1 MTRLI
6 MEINDF
12 MSINEA
18 NIEINKINVVGGVN
32 GSGKSTV
39 SRIFYSFLKA
49 NSIHR
54 KDFILNS
61 VIDRANKLAD
71 AVDIESIEYNLPNT
85 FTNYDKVPY
94 IIPTLD
100 CILEISKDYDEIAI
114 IKKEE
119 FLNKFNSFKE
129 RLIKDG
135 INVSILEDKI
145 NSIDSDYYITH
156 DFVDYLFEGYELNFD
171 YLEEY
176 FELKNLWKL
185 IQHYRFKFHEKCLKI
200 YSETEEFLIE
210 DNPSINEKIFN
221 RILLKEQISINYNK
235 DLNLKM
241 IMNKI
246 NKIIDIMDFKA
257 KAKDLPD
264 YLIEGISFDLPNH
277 LTINDNFSDML
288 KTLSIL
294 SEISKDYDKIANLKK
309 KELKKELLAKFD
321 SIIKILID
329 NNIDVSLIE
338 SAFYSTNDDTYTDSE
353 YFLHSIFEE
362 NNLYLNY
369 SDDYYEFTSLIDSY
383 NYFYVFSEINDR
395 CIAIESVIHEFFDQD
410 TLLQND
416 QSINELLLNEE
427 YLKDFNNNVSFH
439 MRPDEYDSFS
449 YFFNNY
455 INSVYYVDNV
465 SIFDINHEEMVLTN
479 RLFHMDEIIEDI
491 YGDTYT
497 YELNDDFK
505 NIMNKI
511 DRIIG
516 GRYKQDFP
524 YFVSD
529 KKNDPLSFIKS
540 LHKNLET
547 SNTTTSSGIKQIGIV
562 QLLLLNDKLK
572 KDGYLIIDEPE
583 VNLHPEWQFK
593 FAEIL
598 VLLAK
603 ELNITIYLNSH
614 SPMFIEAIDAF
625 AEFYD
630 MSEDV
635 NYYLTEESEIE
646 GKYNFKKI
654 NSNELYRIYDNL
666 GNAYDLID
674 QLRLRKHLGD

>member
-135 INVSILEDKI
+135 INVSIIEDKI

-439 MRPDEYDSFS
+439 MLPDEYDSFS

-479 RLFHMDEIIEDI
+479 RLFHMDELIEDI

-497 YELNDDFK
+497 YELND
-505 NIMNKI
+505 
-511 DRIIG
+511 
-516 GRYKQDFP
+516 
-524 YFVSD
+524 
-529 KKNDPLSFIKS
+529 
-540 LHKNLET
+540 
-547 SNTTTSSGIKQIGIV
+547 
-562 QLLLLNDKLK
+562 
-572 KDGYLIIDEPE
+572 
-583 VNLHPEWQFK
+583 
-593 FAEIL
+593 
-598 VLLAK
+598 
-603 ELNITIYLNSH
+603 
-614 SPMFIEAIDAF
+614 
-625 AEFYD
+625 
-630 MSEDV
+630 
-635 NYYLTEESEIE
+635 
-646 GKYNFKKI
+646 
-654 NSNELYRIYDNL
+654 
-666 GNAYDLID
+666 
-674 QLRLRKHLGD
+674 

>member
-6 MEINDF
+6 MEINGF
-12 MSINEA
+12 RSINEA

-32 GSGKSTV
+32 GSGKSTI

-54 KDFILNS
+54 KDFILKS
-61 VIDRANKLAD
+61 VIDRTNKLAD
-71 AVDIESIEYNLPNT
+71 AVDLEAIGDNLPDT
-85 FTNYDKVPY
+85 FTIYDEIPY

-100 CILEISKDYDEIAI
+100 SILEKSKNYDK
-114 IKKEE
+114 IKKDE

-129 RLIKDG
+129 RLINDG

-145 NSIDSDYYITH
+145 NSMDSDYYITH
-156 DFVDYLFEGYELNFD
+156 DFVDYLFEGYELNSD

-176 FELKNLWKL
+176 YELKFLWEL
-185 IQHYRFKFHEKCLKI
+185 VQHCRLEIHDKCLEI

-210 DNPSINEKIFN
+210 NNLSVNERIFN
-221 RILLKEQISINYNK
+221 RILLKEQISIKYKK
-235 DLNLKM
+235 DLVLKM
-241 IMNKI
+241 IIDRI
-246 NKIIDIMDFKA
+246 NRIIDIMDLKA
-257 KAKDLPD
+257 KEKYFPNL
-264 YLIEGISFDLPNH
+264 LIEGIAFDLPNH
-277 LTINDNFSDML
+277 LTMENNFSDML

-329 NNIDVSLIE
+329 NNINVSSIE
-338 SAFYSTNDDTYTDSE
+338 RALYSTNDEMYTDSQ
-353 YFLHSIFEE
+353 YLLHSIFEE
-362 NNLYLNY
+362 YDLYYDY
-369 SDDYYEFTSLIDSY
+369 SDDYRELDNLINSY
-383 NYFYVFSEINDR
+383 NYYAFSEVKDR
-395 CIAIESVIHEFFDQD
+395 CIAIESVIHEFFDED
-410 TLLQND
+410 ILLQNG

-427 YLKDFNNNVSFH
+427 YLKDFNSNVSFH
-439 MRPDEYDSFS
+439 MLPDEYDSFS

-465 SIFDINHEEMVLTN
+465 SIFDINHEEMALTN
-479 RLFHMDEIIEDI
+479 RLFHMDELIEDI

-497 YELNDDFK
+497 YELNDDFN
-505 NIMNKI
+505 NIMKKI
-511 DRIIG
+511 DGIIG
-516 GRYKQDFP
+516 GRYNQNVP

-529 KKNDPLSFIKS
+529 KKNDPLSFLRS
-540 LHKNLET
+540 LNKNLET

-572 KDGYLIIDEPE
+572 KEGYLIIDEPE

-630 MSEDV
+630 MSNDV
-635 NYYLTEESEIE
+635 NYYLTEKSEIE
-646 GKYNFKKI
+646 GKYDFKKV

-674 QLRLRKHLGD
+674 QLRLRKQLGD